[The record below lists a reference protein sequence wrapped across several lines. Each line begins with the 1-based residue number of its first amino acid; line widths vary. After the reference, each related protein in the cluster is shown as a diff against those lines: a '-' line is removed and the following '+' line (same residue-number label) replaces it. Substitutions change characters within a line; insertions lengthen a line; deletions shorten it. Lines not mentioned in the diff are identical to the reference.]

1 MATDA
6 LPSRR
11 AVRARARH
19 EAARRKFGGHAAAQ
33 GRHASV
39 VGDGLG
45 RLLGWTTAGAIL
57 PGLGF
62 LVAGRRRLGT
72 ALLGLVGLVT
82 VAGVALVASGVVTNL
97 GLKAA
102 VRPKVLLAIAV
113 LAILVGVLWS
123 AVIVG
128 GHRALRRVRY
138 RPSQNLLSAVL
149 VFALVVGVLVPTGTI
164 ARYALAQRGVV
175 LNVFKGSENRDPNLA
190 APDVTAKDP
199 WATTPRVNVLLIGSD
214 AGSNRTG
221 TRPDTLIVASIDTK
235 SGNTVLLSLPR
246 NLQNVPFPPGTPG
259 AREWPNGFDCGDG
272 CLLNAIWTWAEQRK
286 DLFPGDPQPGLTAT
300 RQAVSATLGLSV
312 DYYALVNL
320 RGFQDVVNAMGGVE
334 INVERP
340 LPIGRSDRYVQPGR
354 RVLNG
359 YDALWYARSRRD
371 SSDYDRMRRQ
381 RCLIGAAI
389 DQADPVK
396 LALAFPQLAASA
408 QRNVET
414 DIPSSHL
421 DAFVQLA
428 LRVKDAKVTSLAF
441 TDEVIRPAD
450 PNFTEIRAAV
460 KRAVAD
466 TEKAPPT
473 ADPQPKPTA
482 SASPSE
488 TATPTPSPTKSKS
501 DTEAPVPNPDRAQD
515 LNVVCG

>member
-1 MATDA
+1 
-6 LPSRR
+6 
-11 AVRARARH
+11 VRARARH
-19 EAARRKFGGHAAAQ
+19 EAVRRPFGTHAAAQ

-39 VGDGLG
+39 AGEGLG

-72 ALLGLVGLVT
+72 VLLGLVGLVT
-82 VAGVALVASGVVTNL
+82 VAGVALVASGAVTNI

-113 LAILVGVLWS
+113 VAILAGLIWS

-128 GHRALRRVRY
+128 GHWALRRVRY
-138 RPSQNLLSAVL
+138 RPSQNLLSGVL
-149 VFALVVGVLVPTGTI
+149 VAALVVGVIAPTGTI
-164 ARYALAQRGVV
+164 ARYALAQRDVV

-190 APDVTAKDP
+190 APDLKAKDP

-214 AGSNRTG
+214 AGHNRTG

-235 SGNTVLLSLPR
+235 TGNTVLLSLPR
-246 NLQNVPFPPGTPG
+246 NLQKVPFPDGTPG
-259 AREWPNGFDCGDG
+259 AQAWPNGFNCGNE
-272 CLLNAIWTWAEQRK
+272 CLINAIWTWAEEHK

-320 RGFQDVVNAMGGVE
+320 AGFQDVVNAMGGVE

-340 LPIGRSDRYVQPGR
+340 LPIGRSDKYLQPGR

-371 SSDYDRMRRQ
+371 SSDYDRMKRQ

-441 TDEVIRPAD
+441 TDEVIHPAN
-450 PNFTEIRAAV
+450 PNFPEIRAAV
-460 KRAVAD
+460 KKAVAD
-466 TEKAPPT
+466 TEKAAPT
-473 ADPQPKPTA
+473 TKPKPKPTT
-482 SASPSE
+482 SAGPAES
-488 TATPTPSPTKSKS
+488 ATPTPAPTKSKS
-501 DTEAPVPNPDRAQD
+501 DTEAPVQNPERAQD
-515 LNVVCG
+515 LADVCG

>member
-1 MATDA
+1 
-6 LPSRR
+6 
-11 AVRARARH
+11 
-19 EAARRKFGGHAAAQ
+19 
-33 GRHASV
+33 
-39 VGDGLG
+39 
-45 RLLGWTTAGAIL
+45 LLGWTTAGAIL

-62 LVAGRRRLGT
+62 LAAGRRRLGT
-72 ALLGLVGLVT
+72 VLLGLVGLVT
-82 VAGVALVASGVVTNL
+82 VAGVALVASGTVTGL

-113 LAILVGVLWS
+113 LAILVGLLWS

-128 GHRALRRVRY
+128 GHWALRRVRY
-138 RPSQNLLSAVL
+138 RPSQNLLSGVL
-149 VFALVVGVLVPTGTI
+149 VVALLAGVIVPTGTI

-190 APDVTAKDP
+190 APDVKAKDP
-199 WATTPRVNVLLIGSD
+199 WAKTPRVNVLLIGSD
-214 AGSNRTG
+214 AGHNRTG

-235 SGNTVLLSLPR
+235 TGNTVLFSLPR
-246 NLQNVPFPPGTPG
+246 NLQKVPFPEGTPG
-259 AREWPNGFDCGDG
+259 AKAWPNGFNCGNE
-272 CLLNAIWTWAEQRK
+272 CLINAIWTWAEEHK

-300 RQAVSATLGLSV
+300 RQAASAVLGLSV

-320 RGFQDVVNAMGGVE
+320 VGFQDVVNAMGGVE
-334 INVERP
+334 LNVERP
-340 LPIGRSDRYVQPGR
+340 LPIGRSDKYLQPGR

-371 SSDYDRMRRQ
+371 SSDYDRMKRQ

-428 LRVKDAKVTSLAF
+428 MRIKDAKVTSLAF
-441 TDEVIRPAD
+441 TDEVIRPAN
-450 PNFTEIRAAV
+450 PNFEEIRAAV
-460 KRAVAD
+460 KKAVAD
-466 TEKAPPT
+466 TEKAPAT
-473 ADPQPKPTA
+473 AKPKPTA
-482 SASPSE
+482 PSTPSA
-488 TATPTPSPTKSKS
+488 TATATPSPTKSKS
-501 DTEAPVPNPDRAQD
+501 ETEAPVQNPDSAQD
-515 LNVVCG
+515 LADVCG

>member
-1 MATDA
+1 M
-6 LPSRR
+6 
-11 AVRARARH
+11 RARARH
-19 EAARRKFGGHAAAQ
+19 EAARRPAGSHVAAQ

-39 VGDGLG
+39 AGDGLG

-62 LVAGRRRLGT
+62 LAAGRRRLGT
-72 ALLGLVGLVT
+72 VLLGLVGLVT
-82 VAGVALVASGVVTNL
+82 VAGVALVASGAITDL

-102 VRPKVLLAIAV
+102 VRPKILLAIAV
-113 LAILVGVLWS
+113 LAILVGLLWS

-128 GHRALRRVRY
+128 GHWALRRVRY
-138 RPSQNLLSAVL
+138 RPSQNLLSGVL
-149 VFALVVGVLVPTGTI
+149 VVALVAGVIVPTGTI

-175 LNVFKGSENRDPNLA
+175 LNVFKGGENRDPNLA
-190 APDVTAKDP
+190 APDVKAKDP
-199 WATTPRVNVLLIGSD
+199 WAKTPRVNVLLIGSD
-214 AGSNRTG
+214 AGANRTG

-235 SGNTVLLSLPR
+235 TGNTVLFSLPR
-246 NLQNVPFPPGTPG
+246 NLQKVPFPEGSPG
-259 AREWPNGFDCGDG
+259 ARAWPNGFNCGNE
-272 CLLNAIWTWAEQRK
+272 CLINAVWTWAEEHK

-300 RQAVSATLGLSV
+300 RQAASAVLGLSV

-334 INVERP
+334 LNVERP
-340 LPIGRSDRYVQPGR
+340 LPIGRSDKYLQPGR

-371 SSDYDRMRRQ
+371 SSDYDRMKRQ

-428 LRVKDAKVTSLAF
+428 MRIKDAKVTSLAF
-441 TDEVIRPAD
+441 TDEVIRPANPD
-450 PNFTEIRAAV
+450 YQEIRAAV
-460 KRAVAD
+460 KKAVAD
-466 TEKAPPT
+466 TEKAPATSKPK
-473 ADPQPKPTA
+473 PKPTA
-482 SASPSE
+482 TASPGA
-488 TATPTPSPTKSKS
+488 TATSTPSPTSSKS
-501 DTEAPVPNPDRAQD
+501 DTEAPVKHPERAQD
-515 LNVVCG
+515 LADVCG